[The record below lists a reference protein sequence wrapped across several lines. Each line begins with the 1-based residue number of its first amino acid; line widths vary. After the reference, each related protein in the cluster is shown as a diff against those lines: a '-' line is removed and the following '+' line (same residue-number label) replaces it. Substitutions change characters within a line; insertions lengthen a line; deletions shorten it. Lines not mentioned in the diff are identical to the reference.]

1 MLKVFV
7 VMPAPGGL
15 CHRFLLVPNFYDSLC
30 WADVVCGLRKKVA
43 YSMIIKGKYY
53 VHDLE
58 CVKNLLIYTTN
69 GLDSEA
75 FVAQQR

>member
-1 MLKVFV
+1 
-7 VMPAPGGL
+7 
-15 CHRFLLVPNFYDSLC
+15 
-30 WADVVCGLRKKVA
+30 
-43 YSMIIKGKYY
+43 MIIKGKYY

-75 FVAQQR
+75 FVAQQRWQRCMANVNMHDLVHWNVLEVFFVVFFLFLIIF